1 MTKEPIN
8 LALIAKDEKD
18 QAFYQSHLSAYDG
31 IELEFHSGLMEFR
44 NQSHGKL
51 YSGFLVDIRTLI
63 KSTGGEKL
71 FFSHLL
77 QFFPVMRV
85 TKKPGSDSFSG
96 LVESRNLGRL
106 KGSALLDAFVT
117 DLCRKNPPRELPS
130 GRQQGIFRS
139 VYVYYSNNFTREK
152 PERGVIENLTAKSC
166 FLVTNDEISKG
177 AHVWLVFTDMK
188 DQTPVGCEVKWIKQW
203 RPGSLYLPGLGLSFA
218 GTTDEQVGELAKMTK
233 T

>member
-1 MTKEPIN
+1 MTEGSIN
-8 LALIAKDEKD
+8 LALIAKDETD
-18 QAFYQSHLSAYDG
+18 QAFYQSHLSSFED
-31 IELEFHSGLMEFR
+31 IELEVHPSLMEFR

-77 QFFPVMRV
+77 QYFPVMRV
-85 TKKPGSDSFSG
+85 TKKPGSESFSG
-96 LVESRNLGRL
+96 LVESKNLGRL
-106 KGSALLDAFVT
+106 KGGALLDAFIN
-117 DLCRKNPPRELPS
+117 DLCRRNPAREIPT

-139 VYVYYSNNFTREK
+139 VYVYYSNNFKREK

-166 FLVTNDEISKG
+166 FFVTNDDLSKG
-177 AHVWLVFTDMK
+177 ANIWLVFTDMR
-188 DQTPVGCEVKWIKQW
+188 DQTPMGCEVKWTKKW
-203 RPGSLYLPGLGLSFA
+203 RPGSLYLPGLGLSFFEM
-218 GTTDEQVGELAKMTK
+218 TDEQVGELAKLIK

>member
-1 MTKEPIN
+1 MTEDSIN
-8 LALIAKDEKD
+8 LVLIAKDEAD
-18 QAFYQSHLSAYDG
+18 QAFYQSHLSSYED
-31 IELEFHSGLMEFR
+31 IELEVYPGLMEFR

-85 TKKPGSDSFSG
+85 TKRPGSDSFSG

-106 KGSALLDAFVT
+106 KGSALLDAFVN
-117 DLCRKNPPRELPS
+117 DLCRKDPPREIPS
-130 GRQQGIFRS
+130 GRQKGIFRS
-139 VYVYYSNNFTREK
+139 VYVNYSNNFKREK

-166 FLVTNDEISKG
+166 FLVTNEGI
-177 AHVWLVFTDMK
+177 A
-188 DQTPVGCEVKWIKQW
+188 
-203 RPGSLYLPGLGLSFA
+203 YLA
-218 GTTDEQVGELAKMTK
+218 GFY
-233 T
+233 

>member
-1 MTKEPIN
+1 MTEDSIN
-8 LALIAKDEKD
+8 LVLIAKDEKD
-18 QAFYQSHLSAYDG
+18 QAFYQSHLSPYED
-31 IELEFHSGLMEFR
+31 IELEVYPSVMEFR

-63 KSTGGEKL
+63 KSAGGEKL

-77 QFFPVMRV
+77 QYFPVMRV

-117 DLCRKNPPRELPS
+117 DLCRKNPPREVPS

-152 PERGVIENLTAKSC
+152 PERGVIESLTAKSC
-166 FLVTNDEISKG
+166 FLVTNDEIAKG
-177 AHVWLVFTDMK
+177 AGIWLVFADMS
-188 DQTPVGCEVKWIKQW
+188 DQTPMCCEVKWTKHW
-203 RPGSLYLPGLGLSFA
+203 RPGSLYLPGLSLAFVGM
-218 GTTDEQVGELAKMTK
+218 TDEQVGELAKLSK